1 MLIMI
6 TGLTGFIG
14 QHLLSKFNLNEHQL
28 VAVVRKHS
36 PALPNDVKQVF
47 VSEIST
53 ITEQVDCLINL
64 AGENIAAKPWSKSRK
79 LELYGSRVTLT
90 EQIARQLKYS
100 PKKVISMSAIGFYGD
115 SNNDQVDESTPAE
128 ESFTHQLCQQWEQ
141 AVEAFNADKQ
151 IIFRLGVV
159 LGNGG
164 ALSKMRLAYLMAL
177 GGKIGSGNQW
187 FSWVHIE
194 DVLQAILMALNTDRL
209 TGTYN
214 LTAPKPVRQK
224 VFAKHYAT
232 SLNRPSWLT
241 TPNAL
246 LNLLLGEM
254 SVLLT
259 QGAAVYPKRLLEE
272 QFDFQFKT
280 IEEALLDIETHWPV
294 SKG

>member
-14 QHLLSKFNLNEHQL
+14 QHLLSKINLNRHQL
-28 VAVVRKHS
+28 IAVVRKHS
-36 PALPNDVKQVF
+36 STLPNGVQQVL
-47 VSEIST
+47 VSEIDI
-53 ITEQVDCLINL
+53 ITEQIDCFINL

-90 EQIARQLKYS
+90 EQIARQLKYP

-115 SNNDQVDESTPAE
+115 TNNDQVDEFTPAE
-128 ESFTHQLCQQWEQ
+128 ESFTHQLCHQWEQ
-141 AVEAFNADKQ
+141 AVEALNADKQ

-159 LGNGG
+159 LGKGG
-164 ALSKMRLAYLMAL
+164 ALVKMRPAYLMAL
-177 GGKIGSGNQW
+177 GGKIGDGNQW

-194 DVLQAILMALNTDRL
+194 DVVQAILIAINTDQL
-209 TGTYN
+209 NGIYN
-214 LTAPKPVRQK
+214 LTAPTPIRQN
-224 VFAKHYAT
+224 VFAQHYAT
-232 SLNRPSWLT
+232 SLKRPSWLT
-241 TPNAL
+241 TPKAL

-272 QFDFQFKT
+272 NFDFQFKT
-280 IEEALLDIETHWPV
+280 IDEALLDIEKHWSV
-294 SKG
+294 S